1 MDESHLGV
9 CHLKTLAL
17 EVLECRSVIVVVF
30 LALLFFRQ

>member
-17 EVLECRSVIVVVF
+17 EVLEFRSVIVVF
-30 LALLFFRQ
+30 LVLLFFRH